1 MGSFEDRKA
10 TGTVFNIQKYSVHDG
25 PGIRTI
31 VFLKGCPLSCKW
43 CSNPESQASH
53 PQVAYNKGRCIGCH
67 RCIKACEHD
76 AITVNEDGTLS
87 LDRSKCDVCKTLDCA
102 HACPAQGMIIYGEN
116 KTVDQILKEVE
127 KDALF
132 YARSGGGMTLSG
144 GEPFEQPKACAALAA
159 ELKRN
164 GYGVWSY
171 SGYLY
176 EDLAK
181 RADKARAERDRRIG
195 ALGGKALHENPE
207 EAMVSEA
214 LADIADDLAVGDL
227 LDSIDVLVDGP
238 FVESLE
244 LKWCGSSNQRL
255 IDVPATRRTGSIVEW
270 QPTSFSLE
278 KPSNW

>member
-1 MGSFEDRKA
+1 MRIA
-10 TGTVFNIQKYSVHDG
+10 GTVQDSIVDG
-25 PGIRTI
+25 PGFRFT
-31 VFLKGCPLSCKW
+31 VFTQGCSHHCPGCHNPQTHDPSGGTEHTVEELLERMR
-43 CSNPESQASH
+43 SNPL
-53 PQVAYNKGRCIGCH
+53 
-67 RCIKACEHD
+67 
-76 AITVNEDGTLS
+76 TDGL
-87 LDRSKCDVCKTLDCA
+87 
-102 HACPAQGMIIYGEN
+102 
-116 KTVDQILKEVE
+116 
-127 KDALF
+127 
-132 YARSGGGMTLSG
+132 TLSG

-195 ALGGKALHENPE
+195 ALGGEALHENPE
-207 EAMVSEA
+207 EAMVSGA

-238 FVESLE
+238 FVESRKSLE

-255 IDVPATRRTGSIVEW
+255 IDVPATRRAGSVVEW